1 MFPAMPTFFA
11 RAAETLDDG
20 LTGFTGF
27 AADVIVSIGEVG
39 VGLLTFVETVI
50 PPIPSEIVLSLAGY
64 LSERGRMSF
73 LGVIV
78 AATVGGILGSLLL
91 YALGAWFGETRA
103 KMMLAKLPLVDLADM
118 ESASGW
124 FERHGP
130 SVVFFGRFVPIVRSL
145 VSLPAGAQRMPLLRF
160 VGLTALGSVIWNS
173 LLVGAGYL
181 LGTQYEVIG
190 GYLRY
195 LDYLVVIALAAVV
208 GWLYLRKQRQRRVTT
223 GG

>member
-1 MFPAMPTFFA
+1 MMLPAMLTFFA
-11 RAAETLDDG
+11 RAAESDG

-27 AADVIVSIGEVG
+27 AADVIVAIGEIG
-39 VGLLTFVETVI
+39 VGILTFVETVI
-50 PPIPSEIVLSLAGY
+50 PPIPSEVVLSLSGY
-64 LSERGRMSF
+64 LAERGRMSL

-78 AATVGGILGSLLL
+78 AATVGGVLGALLL

-103 KMMLAKLPLVDLADM
+103 KMLLAKLPLVDLANL
-118 ESASGW
+118 ENASGW
-124 FERHGP
+124 FHRHGP

-145 VSLPAGAQRMPLLRF
+145 VSLPAGAQRMPVLRF
-160 VGLTALGSVIWNS
+160 VGLTALGSVIWNT

-181 LGTQYEVIG
+181 LGTQYELVE

-195 LDYLVVIALAAVV
+195 LDYVVVFAVVVVV
-208 GWLYLRKQRQRRVTT
+208 GWFLVRKQRQRRVTT

>member
-1 MFPAMPTFFA
+1 MLPAMLTFFA
-11 RAAETLDDG
+11 RATETVDDG

-27 AADVIVSIGEVG
+27 AADVIVAMGEVG

-50 PPIPSEIVLSLAGY
+50 PPIPSEPVLALSGY
-64 LSERGRMSF
+64 LAERGRMS
-73 LGVIV
+73 LIGVIA
-78 AATVGGILGSLLL
+78 AATLGGVLGALLL

-103 KMMLAKLPLVDLADM
+103 KMLLAKLPLVDLADM

-124 FERHGP
+124 FHRHGP

-145 VSLPAGAQRMPLLRF
+145 VSLPAGAQRMPMLRF
-160 VGLTALGSVIWNS
+160 IGLTALGSAIWNT

-181 LGTQYEVIG
+181 LGTQYDRIE

-195 LDYLVVIALAAVV
+195 LDYVVVLAVIVVAGLLLVRRL
-208 GWLYLRKQRQRRVTT
+208 RQRRMTT
-223 GG
+223 SG